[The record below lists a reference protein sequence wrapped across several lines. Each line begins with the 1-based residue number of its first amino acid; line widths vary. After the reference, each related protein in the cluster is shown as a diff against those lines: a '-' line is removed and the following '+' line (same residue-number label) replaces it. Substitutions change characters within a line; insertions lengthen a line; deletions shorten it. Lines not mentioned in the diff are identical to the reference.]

1 MIHEWEAIKR
11 YIVERARVD
20 AVTGEN
26 PTIRT
31 LAHHVLRAVEGPQP
45 VRVVG
50 TPSEPLPGFLRPQ
63 SLRETDQRDAW
74 DPDAA

>member
-1 MIHEWEAIKR
+1 VDVIHEWEAIKR

-31 LAHHVLRAVEGPQP
+31 LAHHVVRAVEGGPRA
-45 VRVVG
+45 VTVAD
-50 TPSEPLPGFLRPQ
+50 TLPAFLQPQ
-63 SLRETDQRDAW
+63 SLRETDPRDPW
-74 DPDAA
+74 TPDAA

>member
-1 MIHEWEAIKR
+1 VDVIHEWEAIKR

-31 LAHHVLRAVEGPQP
+31 LAHHVVRAVEGGPRA
-45 VRVVG
+45 VAD
-50 TPSEPLPGFLRPQ
+50 TSSALPAFLRPQ
-63 SLRETDQRDAW
+63 SLRETDQRDPW
-74 DPDAA
+74 TPDAA